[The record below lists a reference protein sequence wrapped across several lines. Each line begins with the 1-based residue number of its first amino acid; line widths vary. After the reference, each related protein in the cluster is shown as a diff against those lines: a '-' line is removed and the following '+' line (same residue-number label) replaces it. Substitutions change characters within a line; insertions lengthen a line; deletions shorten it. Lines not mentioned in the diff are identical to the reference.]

1 MLKSLFL
8 EKFAVLH
15 LNLAGFLEV
24 VQRSHT
30 GGSLIAYMW
39 DQWAKKSFFHIKF
52 SATFWNYILV
62 IFCMW
67 IERWL
72 LFMLNFGALLA

>member
-39 DQWAKKSFFHIKF
+39 DQ
-52 SATFWNYILV
+52 
-62 IFCMW
+62 
-67 IERWL
+67 
-72 LFMLNFGALLA
+72 